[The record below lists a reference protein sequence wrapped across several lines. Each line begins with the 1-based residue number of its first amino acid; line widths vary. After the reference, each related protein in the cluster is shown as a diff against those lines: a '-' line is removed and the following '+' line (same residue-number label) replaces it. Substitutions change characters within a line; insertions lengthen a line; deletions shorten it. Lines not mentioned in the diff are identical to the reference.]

1 MIILNKE
8 NHTKHVSSREEAQKL
23 VDEGY
28 QILKNK
34 LGGPKIVKSEP
45 KKNMKK
51 ILHKTV
57 FSKAALFPQQF
68 MTEHQKLTL
77 HLNKKQY
84 NLTNLCNKT
93 NLARYQTGKEEEA
106 VVVFDNRDVFGINEQ
121 QVGD

>member
-45 KKNMKK
+45 KKKMKK
-51 ILHKTV
+51 I
-57 FSKAALFPQQF
+57 F
-68 MTEHQKLTL
+68 
-77 HLNKKQY
+77 KK
-84 NLTNLCNKT
+84 
-93 NLARYQTGKEEEA
+93 
-106 VVVFDNRDVFGINEQ
+106 
-121 QVGD
+121 